1 MLKKAILIGA
11 LATMA
16 ASAQAATVVGT
27 FAAALSN
34 VQSSTFGIRE
44 GSVLTNAGGF
54 VTGRTGDM
62 SSVALGTAITFSPVT
77 ATNGTAVSFT
87 SSFGSFIGTIQ
98 DLMADPAPNAVV
110 SFNALG
116 NFNPSGALT
125 AFETGLASLTVS
137 FTQTGA
143 LNSGGQ
149 QPAISGSFTFASP
162 PSIGDGV
169 GATVPEPAAWAM
181 LIAGFGLTGAA
192 MRRRGARAVAA

>member
-1 MLKKAILIGA
+1 MFKKAVLIGA
-11 LATMA
+11 FATMA
-16 ASAQAATVVGT
+16 VSAQAATIVGT

-34 VQSSTFGIRE
+34 VQSSTFGIRA

-54 VTGRTGDM
+54 VTTATGDM
-62 SSVALGTAITFSPVT
+62 SAVTVGTPLTFSTVT

-87 SSFGSFIGTIQ
+87 SNFGDFIGTIQ
-98 DLMADPAPNAVV
+98 DLMTVPAPNAVV

-116 NFNPSGALT
+116 NFNPSGTLT
-125 AFETGLASLTVS
+125 AFETGPASLTVS

-143 LNSGGQ
+143 LDNNGQ

-162 PSIGDGV
+162 PSITDGG
-169 GATVPEPAAWAM
+169 GAIVPEPASWAM
-181 LIAGFGLTGAA
+181 LIMGFGLTGAA